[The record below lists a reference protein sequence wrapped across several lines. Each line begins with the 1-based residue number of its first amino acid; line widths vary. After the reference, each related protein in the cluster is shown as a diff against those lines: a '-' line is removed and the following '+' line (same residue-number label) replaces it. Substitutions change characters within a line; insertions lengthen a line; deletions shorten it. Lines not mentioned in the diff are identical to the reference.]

1 MTPTARPPL
10 ADVQHTLSGLVA
22 RWEHRLRT
30 VQTIRW
36 LPVALLIGTLGG
48 IGLALGSRLRPLLGR
63 DVLIAAAV
71 GLLIL
76 SAGVLL
82 ALIWLPRRTLIQSA
96 RRFDLLLDLDERI
109 STAAELLTGRIHA
122 PDALIAAQVTD
133 AREAGR
139 AARARDRLPVRH
151 DRRAWLALIAALI
164 ALALLIALPNPQED
178 VIAAEAAEQAAIEA
192 ARAALR
198 AITETIATEAGLTD
212 EERADLLQ
220 ILETNRAA
228 LQQPNITPEE
238 ALAAVSDVRSAL
250 QETADRVNQRLT
262 ETAQAL
268 QAASAALSGG
278 TPGADGASL
287 EQSLEAVRDQM
298 GQLAGDPSAG
308 AALAQRLEAAAEA
321 LTAVNPA
328 AAQALRDAA
337 SALRSGDTGAAQA
350 ALDRAGAALEQQAA
364 QQAQGTGTPGALD
377 RSAQTAGDAAQSL
390 RQASAAPAGGQP
402 QTGVEGEQQ
411 TDPAAPG
418 QPAAAQGSAAQQ
430 GAEQQDTVQQGGA
443 QGQQGAE
450 GQQSQQGAAASPGD
464 QAGQQGAGG
473 GQGQEAS
480 IAGNGQQ
487 QGAADQP
494 AGPNAGLNAS
504 AIAQAGDGAA
514 SAGQDDPAGQ
524 QRSGPINAD
533 NNPDG
538 LGERAYEPVYAPRR
552 IGGQPGGPN
561 LFLEP
566 DAGDAPLIEGEFA
579 PNAAG
584 ESVVPYDQVFAQ
596 YQQAA
601 NAALD
606 SGRVPLALRDIIRSY
621 FSALE
626 PRR

>member
-1 MTPTARPPL
+1 MTSTARPPL

-63 DVLIAAAV
+63 DALIAAAA

-139 AARARDRLPVRH
+139 AARARDRLPMRH

-164 ALALLIALPNPQED
+164 ALALLIALPNPQENI
-178 VIAAEAAEQAAIEA
+178 IAAEAAEQAAIEA

-198 AITETIATEAGLTD
+198 EITGTIATEAGLTD

-220 ILETNRAA
+220 ILETNRVA

-250 QETADRVNQRLT
+250 QATADRVNRRLT

-321 LTAVNPA
+321 LAAVNPA

-377 RSAQTAGDAAQSL
+377 RSARTAGDVAQSL
-390 RQASAAPAGGQP
+390 RQASAAPQGGQP
-402 QTGVEGEQQ
+402 QAGVEGEQQ

-487 QGAADQP
+487 PGADQP
-494 AGPNAGLNAS
+494 AGLNAGLNAS

-524 QRSGPINAD
+524 QRSGPIDAD

-552 IGGQPGGPN
+552 IGGQPDGPN